1 MRSSDWSSDVCSSE
15 LADPVPSRKR
25 LLKRLAE
32 RLRTADLG
40 GELFSG
46 GVEAADVIVAI
57 VEIVAHLVPR
67 QAHRVRALAADRVI
81 QRLQPVK
88 LVAIGAVHQIGRAHV
103 CTPVTNA
110 HLVCLLLLD
119 KNTKALYM

>member
-15 LADPVPSRKR
+15 LADPVPFRKR
-25 LLKRLAE
+25 LFKRLAE
-32 RLRTADLG
+32 RLRTADVG

-81 QRLQPVK
+81 PRLPPVK
-88 LVAIGAVHQIGRAHV
+88 LVAIGAVHLTEAARERWGLRHRPLDFLTSRRVIGE
-103 CTPVTNA
+103 
-110 HLVCLLLLD
+110 
-119 KNTKALYM
+119 

>member
-25 LLKRLAE
+25 LFKRLAE

-88 LVAIGAVHQIGRAHV
+88 LVRSEERRVGKECGSTGRFWWSAY
-103 CTPVTNA
+103 P
-110 HLVCLLLLD
+110 
-119 KNTKALYM
+119 

>member
-1 MRSSDWSSDVCSSE
+1 MRISDWSSDVCSSD
-15 LADPVPSRKR
+15 L
-25 LLKRLAE
+25 

-88 LVAIGAVHQIGRAHV
+88 LVAIGAVHLHEGARERRGLRHRPRADESTSEHQ
-103 CTPVTNA
+103 
-110 HLVCLLLLD
+110 
-119 KNTKALYM
+119 ALMRITYHAIS